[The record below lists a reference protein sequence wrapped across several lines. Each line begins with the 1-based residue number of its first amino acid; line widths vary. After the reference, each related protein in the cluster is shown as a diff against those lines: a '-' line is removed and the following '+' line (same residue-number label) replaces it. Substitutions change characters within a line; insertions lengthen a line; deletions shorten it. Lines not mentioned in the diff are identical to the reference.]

1 MKNER
6 DFESVRGEKKRVAEK
21 DKKREDKDK
30 DQEGENIAHLSFWQG
45 VRIFIDAWHLAWLG
59 AARQIV

>member
-30 DQEGENIAHLSFWQG
+30 DQGENIAHLSFWQG